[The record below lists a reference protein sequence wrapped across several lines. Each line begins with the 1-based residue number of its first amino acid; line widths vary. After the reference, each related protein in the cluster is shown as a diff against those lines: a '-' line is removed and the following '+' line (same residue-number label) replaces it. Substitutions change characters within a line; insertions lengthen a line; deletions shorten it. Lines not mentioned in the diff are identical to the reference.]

1 MNQPFQ
7 IQAAGAGQAELLIY
21 GDIGDSW
28 WGESVTAKATAEQ
41 LQALDVDTINVRI
54 NSYGGSVSDG
64 LAIFNSLRNHRAAV
78 NVRIDGV
85 AVSIASL
92 IAMAGDTVEMAEN
105 ALFMVHAPWGGAMG
119 NAKAMRE
126 YADTLDTYAR
136 AMASSYVRKTGQ
148 DLDTIMDL
156 LTDGDDH
163 WYTADEAQAFGY
175 IDSIIAEEMPAA
187 AGFDKSRF
195 NRPDAGPAPALPS
208 DATLAN
214 GLPSAAELAE
224 LVQSAAMAAAT
235 TNRKQETVMSKQAPE
250 AASVDTID
258 VDKVK
263 ADTRAEIQA
272 AETQRKQGIKAA
284 FSLHTNREGVND
296 LLVDCISDD
305 SISVADAQ
313 AKLLEH
319 LGKGAEPL
327 AGGNVRVETGE
338 TDREKFAKGAQAA
351 LLARAG
357 HQRDDGANELRGYSL
372 IEMARRS
379 LVLANVRTDHL
390 DKMSLVA
397 AAFTHSTS
405 DFTNV
410 LVNLA
415 NKSMLKGW
423 EEAEETFQLWTNRG
437 TLPDFKS
444 SKRVDLNAFP
454 ALAEVRDGAEYTY
467 ATVGDRGETIQ
478 LATYGKLF
486 SLTRQT
492 IINDD
497 LDAFTRIPMKMGR
510 AAIRTVGDLVYAVLT
525 GNPTMSDGTALFHAD
540 HSNLPTGAA
549 ITTTS
554 VDAMRAAMAKQ
565 TDGGSNA
572 TALNI
577 RLANLIVPVAL
588 EGTAKVVRDS
598 EFEVGASAR
607 NNTTPNTVRGTF
619 EVISDARLDASSA
632 AVWYGAANPGMHDT
646 VEVAYLDGNEQ
657 PVLEQQ
663 QGWSVDGTEFKVRM
677 DAGVS
682 PLDFR
687 TLAKN
692 VGP

>member
-1 MNQPFQ
+1 MTKNYE
-7 IQAAGAGQAELLIY
+7 IKAAAGASEAELLVY
-21 GDIGDSW
+21 GDIGESW

-54 NSYGGSVSDG
+54 NSYGGSVADG
-64 LAIFNSLRNHRAAV
+64 LAIFNSLRSHRAAI

-105 ALFMVHAPWGGAMG
+105 ALFMVHAPWGGATG
-119 NAKAMRE
+119 NAKALRE
-126 YADTLDTYAR
+126 YADTLDTYAK
-136 AMASSYVRKTGQ
+136 AMSSSYARKTGQ
-148 DLDTIMDL
+148 DHDTIMAL

-163 WYTADEAQAFGY
+163 WYTAAEAQAFGY
-175 IDSIIAEEMPAA
+175 IDTIIDEAMPAA
-187 AGFDKSRF
+187 AGFDQSRF
-195 NRPDAGPAPALPS
+195 NRPDAGPGKTQPVSYVPAESVKP
-208 DATLAN
+208 
-214 GLPSAAELAE
+214 
-224 LVQSAAMAAAT
+224 AAMAAA
-235 TNRKQETVMSKQAPE
+235 NINPKQETVMTKQAPE
-250 AASVDTID
+250 AASVDPID

-272 AETQRKQGIKAA
+272 AETQRKQDIKAA
-284 FSLHTNREGVND
+284 FSLHTNREGVNA
-296 LLVDCISDD
+296 LLIDCISDD
-305 SISVADAQ
+305 SVSVSDAQ
-313 AKLLEH
+313 AKLLDH

-327 AGGNVRVETGE
+327 AGQAVRIETGE
-338 TDREKFAKGAQAA
+338 TEREKFAKGAQAA
-351 LLARAG
+351 LAARAG
-357 HQRDDGANELRGYSL
+357 QARDDGANEMRGYSL

-379 LVLANVRTDHL
+379 LVVAGVRTEHL
-390 DKMSLVA
+390 DKMGLVA

-423 EEAEETFQLWTNRG
+423 EEAEETFQLWTNKG
-437 TLPDFKS
+437 TLPDFKQA
-444 SKRVDLNAFP
+444 KRVDLNAFP
-454 ALAEVRDGAEYTY
+454 SLAQVRDGAEYTY

-525 GNPTMSDGTALFHAD
+525 SNPTMSDSVALFHAS

-549 ITTTS
+549 ISTTS

-572 TALNI
+572 SALNI

-598 EFEVGASAR
+598 EFEVGASTK

-632 AVWYGAANPGMHDT
+632 SVWYGAANPGMHDT
-646 VEVAYLDGNEQ
+646 VEVAYLDGNEA

-663 QGWSVDGTEFKVRM
+663 AGWSVDGTEFKVRM

-687 TLAKN
+687 TLSKN
-692 VGP
+692 AGA